1 MRSILAR
8 SKKCVSAHKAGARFH
23 FASAKLLNNLDIL
36 PQKSQKLQ
44 KIIRFSHKTVKI
56 QLFLKIFLDFLAGYR
71 KSLYLCTRK
80 QETTVSDIAK
90 QWCNGNTADSGP
102 AFPGSSPGIPTRT
115 LNEKSS
121 SVFICFVR
129 EYENSGLVLWIFR
142 YSFVSPM

>member
-1 MRSILAR
+1 MLAKIKVHHSSMNTHFSFCECNVRSILAR

-44 KIIRFSHKTVKI
+44 KNIRFLHKTVKI

-90 QWCNGNTADSGP
+90 Q
-102 AFPGSSPGIPTRT
+102 T
-115 LNEKSS
+115 LGYG
-121 SVFICFVR
+121 VMVTLQI
-129 EYENSGLVLWIFR
+129 LVLPFLVR
-142 YSFVSPM
+142 VRVSQQER